1 MFLLVKL
8 KKSVSGLSQPQEAAV
23 LADEYIL
30 PHKSTFG
37 GGGVLRSRS
46 CSFRTSKPFVLHGEL
61 DSSRT
66 EHSTGKRDDSIR
78 VCDYCQSK
86 RH

>member
-37 GGGVLRSRS
+37 GGGVNAQQKL
-46 CSFRTSKPFVLHGEL
+46 FIPYK
-61 DSSRT
+61 
-66 EHSTGKRDDSIR
+66 
-78 VCDYCQSK
+78 
-86 RH
+86 